1 MTSREGSVD
10 GYRRV
15 VLVTG
20 GVRGL
25 GAAIAQAFISAGD
38 DVVVCGRTP
47 PVSGPDTSLPHY
59 LSCDVRRPDEVDALI
74 SQIVDRF
81 GHLDVVVNNAGG
93 SGYTESASISPK
105 SFAKIVELNLL
116 APFFVAQRANQVM
129 QGQAGGGVII
139 NVGSVAALRP
149 APGTAAYNASKA
161 GLIVLTQSLAIEW
174 APAVRVNCVSPGLV
188 NTIDAG
194 DRYSSIDSV
203 TKTIPAGRLA
213 EPAEVAA
220 VCAMLASPAA
230 SYVTGANIFVDGGGE
245 IPSFLY
251 EMQRAEGQDG

>member
-1 MTSREGSVD
+1 MTTKTNSIE
-10 GYRRV
+10 GYRPV

-20 GVRGL
+20 GARGL
-25 GAAIAQAFISAGD
+25 GAAIAQAFTSGGA

-47 PVSGPDTSLPHY
+47 PPPGTDHGAPLFLP
-59 LSCDVRRPDEVDALI
+59 CDVRRPDQVDVLI
-74 SQIVDRF
+74 GQVVERY

-93 SGYTESASISPK
+93 SGNAESASISPK

-116 APFFVAQRANQVM
+116 APFYVAQRANQVM
-129 QGQAGGGVII
+129 QSQTGGGVII

-149 APGTAAYNASKA
+149 PPGTAAYNASKA

-174 APAVRVNCVSPGLV
+174 APAVRVNCVSPGLIK
-188 NTIDAG
+188 TIDAQ

-203 TKTIPAGRLA
+203 ARTIPVGRLA

-220 VCAMLASPAA
+220 VCTMLASPAA

-251 EMQRAEGQDG
+251 EMQRAEGRDD